1 MPYFKFIDEMKDWF
15 CAAIAICMACLQKK
29 VDVEGQPR
37 SSVTGKNTF
46 LNYFTV
52 VSEVFTYSKS

>member
-1 MPYFKFIDEMKDWF
+1 MKDWF
-15 CAAIAICMACLQKK
+15 CAAIAICIACVQKK

>member
-1 MPYFKFIDEMKDWF
+1 MKDWF
-15 CAAIAICMACLQKK
+15 CAAIAICMAACLQKK

>member
-15 CAAIAICMACLQKK
+15 CAAIAICIACVQKK